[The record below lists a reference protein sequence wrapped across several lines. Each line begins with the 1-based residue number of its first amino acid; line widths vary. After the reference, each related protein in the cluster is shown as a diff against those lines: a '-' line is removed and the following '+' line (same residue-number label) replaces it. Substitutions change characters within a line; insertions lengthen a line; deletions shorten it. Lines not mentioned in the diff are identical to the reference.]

1 MQRART
7 TAFDLSHG
15 VRMKISVI
23 GCGYLGAVHA
33 ASMAELGH
41 EVVGIDVDHN
51 KVAAL
56 RAAKPPFYEP
66 GFAGLLERTLA
77 TGRLRFSSD
86 FAEARGC
93 RVHFLCVGTPQK
105 RAEYAADLRFV
116 ESATESLLDILE
128 PGDLVVG
135 KSTVPVGTAAGL
147 AQLVAGKVPGALL
160 AWNPEFLRE
169 GFAVQDTLHP
179 DRLVYGLPSG
189 DDGDTARGRLDEL
202 YAPIVAAG
210 TPQVITDYAT
220 AEMVKTAANSFLAT
234 KISFINA
241 MAELC
246 EATGADVKQ
255 LADAIGY
262 DDRIGRKFLNAGLG
276 FGGGCLPK
284 DIRAFMARAG
294 ELGADQALTFLKEV
308 DNINMRRRI
317 RMVELARE
325 VCDGSLLGKRVAVL
339 GAAFK
344 PDSDDIRDS
353 PALNVAAQLQ
363 LQGAV
368 VRVTDPAAVDNSRRE
383 WPHLDF
389 ADSPEEA
396 AERADAVLVLTEWK
410 QYCDLDPRQF
420 GRVVARKRVLDG
432 RNALE
437 HAWRAPSGVPA
448 AHYSYPLRRLPLT
461 CAPSVD
467 SVRMPTGSP
476 QVGPTSVAVLPRMTT
491 SDARVTT
498 IASVR
503 DTRLLPSMTTPRTGT
518 LL

>member
-1 MQRART
+1 
-7 TAFDLSHG
+7 
-15 VRMKISVI
+15 VKISVI

-41 EVVGIDVDHN
+41 EVVGVDVDQS
-51 KVAAL
+51 KVDTLSDA
-56 RAAKPPFYEP
+56 RAPFYEP
-66 GFAGLLERTLA
+66 GFEELLARTLA
-77 TGRLRFSSD
+77 TGRLRFTTDVGQAAGS
-86 FAEARGC
+86 
-93 RVHFLCVGTPQK
+93 RVHFVCVGTPQK
-105 RAEYAADLRFV
+105 RGEYAADLRYV
-116 ESATESLLDILE
+116 QAATESLLAVLS

-135 KSTVPVGTAAGL
+135 KSTVPVGTAARL
-147 AQLVAGKVPGALL
+147 AELVGGKVPGAML

-169 GFAVQDTLHP
+169 GFAVQDTLNP
-179 DRLVYGLPSG
+179 DRLVYGIPAG
-189 DDGDTARGRLDEL
+189 PAGDTARAMLDEV
-202 YAPIVAAG
+202 YAPIVERG
-210 TPQVITDYAT
+210 TPQVVTDYAT

-294 ELGADQALTFLKEV
+294 ELGADQALTFLREV

-368 VRVTDPAAVDNSRRE
+368 VRVTDPAAVDNSRRL
-383 WPHLDF
+383 WPQLDY
-389 ADSPEEA
+389 ADTAEEA
-396 AERADAVLVLTEWK
+396 AERADAVLVLTEWR
-410 QYCDLDPRQF
+410 QYRELDPVAF
-420 GRVVARKRVLDG
+420 GRIVKQKRVLDG
-432 RNALE
+432 RNALDRD
-437 HAWRAPSGVPA
+437 AWEAAGWSYRALG
-448 AHYSYPLRRLPLT
+448 RR
-461 CAPSVD
+461 A
-467 SVRMPTGSP
+467 G
-476 QVGPTSVAVLPRMTT
+476 
-491 SDARVTT
+491 
-498 IASVR
+498 
-503 DTRLLPSMTTPRTGT
+503 
-518 LL
+518 

>member
-1 MQRART
+1 
-7 TAFDLSHG
+7 
-15 VRMKISVI
+15 MKISVI

-41 EVVGIDVDHN
+41 DVVGIDVDQR

-56 RAAKPPFYEP
+56 QDARAPFYEP
-66 GFAGLLERTLA
+66 GFEELLERTLA
-77 TGRLRFSSD
+77 TGRLRFSAD
-86 FAEARGC
+86 MADAAGA
-93 RVHFLCVGTPQK
+93 RVHFVCVGTPQK
-105 RAEYAADLRFV
+105 RGEYAADMRYV
-116 ESATESLLDILE
+116 QAATEALLGVLA

-147 AQLVAGKVPGALL
+147 AAMVAAKVPGALL

-179 DRLVYGLPSG
+179 DRLVYGLPAG
-189 DDGDTARGRLDEL
+189 ADGETARALLDEV
-202 YAPIVAAG
+202 YATIVAAQ
-210 TPQVITDYAT
+210 TPQVSTDYAT

-246 EATGADVKQ
+246 EATGADVKL

-368 VRVTDPAAVDNSRRE
+368 VQVTDPAAGDNIRRSWPQLDVVDSAE
-383 WPHLDF
+383 Q
-389 ADSPEEA
+389 A
-396 AERADAVLVLTEWK
+396 AHRADAVLLLTEWK
-410 QYCDLDPRQF
+410 QYRELDPVAF
-420 GRVVARKRVLDG
+420 GKVVAQKRVLDG
-432 RNALE
+432 RNALDRE
-437 HAWRAPSGVPA
+437 AWTAAGWSYRALG
-448 AHYSYPLRRLPLT
+448 RR
-461 CAPSVD
+461 A
-467 SVRMPTGSP
+467 G
-476 QVGPTSVAVLPRMTT
+476 
-491 SDARVTT
+491 
-498 IASVR
+498 
-503 DTRLLPSMTTPRTGT
+503 
-518 LL
+518 

>member
-1 MQRART
+1 
-7 TAFDLSHG
+7 
-15 VRMKISVI
+15 MKISVI

-41 EVVGIDVDHN
+41 EVVGIDVDVK
-51 KVAAL
+51 KVESLSQATA
-56 RAAKPPFYEP
+56 PFYEP
-66 GFAGLLERTLA
+66 GFEELLQRTLS
-77 TGRLRFSSD
+77 TGRLRFSTD
-86 FAEARGC
+86 FGDATGSQ
-93 RVHFLCVGTPQK
+93 VHFVCVGTPQK
-105 RAEYAADLRFV
+105 RGEYAADLRYV
-116 ESATESLLDILE
+116 QGATESLIGVLGAGE
-128 PGDLVVG
+128 LVVG
-135 KSTVPVGTAAGL
+135 KSTVPVGTAARL
-147 AQLVAGKVPGALL
+147 AELVADKVPGAIL

-169 GFAVQDTLHP
+169 GFAVEDTLNP

-189 DDGDTARGRLDEL
+189 AEGETARALLDEV
-202 YAPIVAAG
+202 YGPIVERG
-210 TPQVITDYAT
+210 TPKVETDYAT

-246 EATGADVKQ
+246 EATGADVKL

-325 VCDGSLLGKRVAVL
+325 VCGGSLLGKRIAVL

-368 VRVTDPAAVDNSRRE
+368 VRVTDPAAVENSRRL
-383 WPHLDF
+383 WPQLEY
-389 ADSPEEA
+389 ADTAEEA
-396 AERADAVLVLTEWK
+396 ADRADAVLVLTEWK
-410 QYCDLDPRQF
+410 QYRELDPVAF
-420 GRVVARKRVLDG
+420 GKLVAQKHLLDG
-432 RNALE
+432 RNALDRE
-437 HAWRAPSGVPA
+437 AWTAAGWTYRALG
-448 AHYSYPLRRLPLT
+448 RR
-461 CAPSVD
+461 A
-467 SVRMPTGSP
+467 G
-476 QVGPTSVAVLPRMTT
+476 
-491 SDARVTT
+491 
-498 IASVR
+498 
-503 DTRLLPSMTTPRTGT
+503 
-518 LL
+518 

>member
-1 MQRART
+1 MERN
-7 TAFDLSHG
+7 
-15 VRMKISVI
+15 VRVSVV

-33 ASMAELGH
+33 VSMAELGH
-41 EVVGIDVDHN
+41 DVVGIDVDRG
-51 KVAAL
+51 KIEAL
-56 RAAKPPFYEP
+56 SHARAPFYEP
-66 GFAGLLERTLA
+66 GFGERLEPMLA
-77 TGRLRFSSD
+77 TGRLRFSTDIADAAGSK
-86 FAEARGC
+86 
-93 RVHFLCVGTPQK
+93 VHFVCVGTPQK
-105 RAEYAADLRFV
+105 RGEYAADLHYV
-116 ESATESLLDILE
+116 QDATESLLDVLVA
-128 PGDLVVG
+128 GDLVVG
-135 KSTVPVGTAAGL
+135 KSTVPVGTAARL
-147 AQLVAGKVPGALL
+147 AQLVGEKVPGAML

-179 DRLVYGLPSG
+179 GRLVYGLPPG
-189 DDGDTARGRLDEL
+189 PDGDTARAMLDEV
-202 YAPIVAAG
+202 YAPIVARG
-210 TPQVITDYAT
+210 TPKVETDYAT

-325 VCDGSLLGKRVAVL
+325 VCDGSLLGQRIAVL

-344 PDSDDIRDS
+344 PDSDDVRDS

-368 VRVTDPAAVDNSRRE
+368 VRVTDPAAVENSRRL
-383 WPHLDF
+383 WPQLDY
-389 ADSPEEA
+389 AATAEEA
-396 AERADAVLVLTEWK
+396 AERADAVLVLTEWTE
-410 QYCDLDPRQF
+410 YRELDPEAF

-432 RNALE
+432 RNALDRE
-437 HAWRAPSGVPA
+437 AWTAAGWTYRALG
-448 AHYSYPLRRLPLT
+448 RR
-461 CAPSVD
+461 
-467 SVRMPTGSP
+467 G
-476 QVGPTSVAVLPRMTT
+476 G
-491 SDARVTT
+491 
-498 IASVR
+498 
-503 DTRLLPSMTTPRTGT
+503 
-518 LL
+518 

>member
-1 MQRART
+1 
-7 TAFDLSHG
+7 
-15 VRMKISVI
+15 MKISVI

-41 EVVGIDVDHN
+41 DVVGIDVDPG
-51 KVAAL
+51 KIARL
-56 RAAKPPFYEP
+56 SRAEAPFYEP
-66 GFAGLLERTLA
+66 GFEALLGTSLA
-77 TGRLRFSSD
+77 SGRLRFSTD
-86 FAEARGC
+86 IADAAGA
-93 RVHFLCVGTPQK
+93 RVHFVCVGTPQK
-105 RAEYAADLRFV
+105 RGEYAADLRYV
-116 ESATESLLDILE
+116 EAAVESLLEVLE
-128 PGDLVVG
+128 PGDLVAG
-135 KSTVPVGTAAGL
+135 KSTVPVGTAARL
-147 AQLVAGKVPGALL
+147 AELIEGKVPGAML

-169 GFAVQDTLHP
+169 GFAVEDTLHP
-179 DRLVYGLPSG
+179 DRLVYGISPG
-189 DDGDTARGRLDEL
+189 PDGQTARAVLDEV

-210 TPQVITDYAT
+210 TPQVVTDHPT

-255 LADAIGY
+255 LADAIGH

-294 ELGADQALTFLKEV
+294 ELGADQALTFLREV

-368 VRVTDPAAVDNSRRE
+368 VRVTDPAAGDNIRRSWSQLDVVDT
-383 WPHLDF
+383 
-389 ADSPEEA
+389 AEEA
-396 AERADAVLVLTEWK
+396 AERADAVLVLTEW
-410 QYCDLDPRQF
+410 QQFRDLDPAAF
-420 GRVVARKRVLDG
+420 GEVVAKKRVLDG
-432 RNALE
+432 RNALDMDRWV
-437 HAWRAPSGVPA
+437 AAGWTYRALG
-448 AHYSYPLRRLPLT
+448 RR
-461 CAPSVD
+461 A
-467 SVRMPTGSP
+467 G
-476 QVGPTSVAVLPRMTT
+476 
-491 SDARVTT
+491 
-498 IASVR
+498 
-503 DTRLLPSMTTPRTGT
+503 
-518 LL
+518 

>member
-1 MQRART
+1 MR
-7 TAFDLSHG
+7 
-15 VRMKISVI
+15 ISVI

-41 EVVGIDVDHN
+41 EVVGIDVDQD
-51 KVAAL
+51 KIDAL
-56 RAAKPPFYEP
+56 AKATAPFYEP
-66 GFAGLLERTLA
+66 GFEELLERTLA
-77 TGRLRFSSD
+77 TGRLRFTTD
-86 FAEARGC
+86 FSLARGSQ
-93 RVHFLCVGTPQK
+93 VHFVCVGTPQK
-105 RAEYAADLRFV
+105 RGEYAADLRYV
-116 ESATESLLDILE
+116 EMATESLLEVLGA
-128 PGDLVVG
+128 GDLVVG
-135 KSTVPVGTAAGL
+135 KSTVPVGTAARL
-147 AQLVAGKVPGALL
+147 AELVASKVPGAIL

-169 GFAVQDTLHP
+169 GFAVQDTLEP
-179 DRLVYGLPSG
+179 DRLVYGIP
-189 DDGDTARGRLDEL
+189 DGQDGETARKMLDEV
-202 YAPIVAAG
+202 YAPIVARG
-210 TPQVITDYAT
+210 TPQVVTDYAT

-294 ELGADQALTFLKEV
+294 ELGADQALTFLREV

-317 RMVELARE
+317 RMVDLARE
-325 VCDGSLLGKRVAVL
+325 VCDGSLVGKRVAVL

-368 VRVTDPAAVDNSRRE
+368 VRVTDPAAVENARRL
-383 WPHLDF
+383 WPQLDY
-389 ADSPEEA
+389 AATPEEA

-410 QYCDLDPRQF
+410 QYRDLDPVSF
-420 GRVVARKRVLDG
+420 GKVVKQKRVLDG
-432 RNALE
+432 RNALDRDAWLAAGWAYRALGRR
-437 HAWRAPSGVPA
+437 HAE
-448 AHYSYPLRRLPLT
+448 
-461 CAPSVD
+461 
-467 SVRMPTGSP
+467 
-476 QVGPTSVAVLPRMTT
+476 VG
-491 SDARVTT
+491 
-498 IASVR
+498 
-503 DTRLLPSMTTPRTGT
+503 
-518 LL
+518 

>member
-1 MQRART
+1 
-7 TAFDLSHG
+7 
-15 VRMKISVI
+15 MKISVV

-41 EVVGIDVDHN
+41 EVVGIDVDER

-56 RAAKPPFYEP
+56 NEARAPFFEP
-66 GFAGLLERTLA
+66 GFEELLARTLA
-77 TGRLRFSSD
+77 TGRLRFSTDVADAAGS
-86 FAEARGC
+86 
-93 RVHFLCVGTPQK
+93 RVHFLCVGTPQ
-105 RAEYAADLRFV
+105 RRGEYAADLRFV
-116 ESATESLLDILE
+116 QEAAEALLGVLE

-135 KSTVPVGTAAGL
+135 KSTVPVGTAGRL
-147 AQLVAGKVPGALL
+147 AELVGEKVPGAML

-169 GFAVQDTLHP
+169 GFAVEDTLHP
-179 DRLVYGLPSG
+179 DRLVYGLPAG
-189 DDGDTARGRLDEL
+189 EDGQTARRLLDEV
-202 YAPIVAAG
+202 YATIVARG
-210 TPQVITDYAT
+210 TPQVVADFAT

-294 ELGADQALTFLKEV
+294 ELGADQALTFLREV

-325 VCDGSLLGKRVAVL
+325 VCDESLLGKRVAVL

-368 VRVTDPAAVDNSRRE
+368 VRVTDPAAVENSRRV
-383 WPHLDF
+383 WPQLDY
-389 ADSPEEA
+389 AATPEEA
-396 AERADAVLVLTEWK
+396 AERADAVLVLTEWR
-410 QYCDLDPRQF
+410 QYRELDPVAF
-420 GRVVARKRVLDG
+420 GEVVAQKRVLDG
-432 RNALE
+432 RNALDRE
-437 HAWRAPSGVPA
+437 AWTAAGWTYRALG
-448 AHYSYPLRRLPLT
+448 RR
-461 CAPSVD
+461 A
-467 SVRMPTGSP
+467 G
-476 QVGPTSVAVLPRMTT
+476 
-491 SDARVTT
+491 
-498 IASVR
+498 
-503 DTRLLPSMTTPRTGT
+503 
-518 LL
+518 

>member
-1 MQRART
+1 VK
-7 TAFDLSHG
+7 L
-15 VRMKISVI
+15 SVI

-41 EVVGIDVDHN
+41 EVVGIDVDGP
-51 KVAAL
+51 KITAL
-56 RAAKPPFYEP
+56 SQARAPFFEP
-66 GFAGLLERTLA
+66 GFDELLERTLA
-77 TGRLRFSSD
+77 TGRLRFSSNMAD
-86 FAEARGC
+86 AAGSQ
-93 RVHFLCVGTPQK
+93 VHFVCVGTPQK
-105 RAEYAADLRFV
+105 RGEYAADMRYV
-116 ESATESLLDILE
+116 QGAVESLLGVLE

-147 AQLVAGKVPGALL
+147 AETVGDKVPGALL

-169 GFAVQDTLHP
+169 GFAVEDTLHP
-179 DRLVYGLPSG
+179 DRLVYGLPAG
-189 DDGDTARGRLDEL
+189 ADGETARALLDEV
-202 YAPIVAAG
+202 YAPIVQRG

-246 EATGADVKQ
+246 EATGADVKL

-294 ELGADQALTFLKEV
+294 ELGADQALTFLREV

-325 VCDGSLLGKRVAVL
+325 VCGGSLLGKRIAVL

-344 PDSDDIRDS
+344 PESDDIRDS

-368 VRVTDPAAVDNSRRE
+368 VRVTDPAAVENSLRE

-389 ADSPEEA
+389 AATPEEA
-396 AERADAVLVLTEWK
+396 ADRADAVLLLTEWK
-410 QYCDLDPRQF
+410 QYRELDPVAF
-420 GRVVARKRVLDG
+420 GKIVTQKRVLDG
-432 RNALE
+432 RQALDRE
-437 HAWRAPSGVPA
+437 AWEAAGWSYRALGRSA
-448 AHYSYPLRRLPLT
+448 T
-461 CAPSVD
+461 
-467 SVRMPTGSP
+467 
-476 QVGPTSVAVLPRMTT
+476 
-491 SDARVTT
+491 
-498 IASVR
+498 
-503 DTRLLPSMTTPRTGT
+503 
-518 LL
+518 